1 MRRQLGSD
9 AALIPDILA
18 SQQWD
23 GWRSGSS
30 APHEFFGVRGHWRTY
45 GCTVA
50 GPVAAAYRRNQSA
63 AKPPRRRDQ
72 MIDMRCRLAWTCFA
86 AVGAWMLAGN
96 SLAMAQECQNR
107 GQLDTLYCD
116 ENNDLVADV
125 PTDPKKLKDPATL
138 VFAYT
143 PVEDPAVY
151 QNIFKP
157 FTEFLAQCTG
167 KRVVY
172 YPVQSNA
179 AEIEA
184 MRSGRLHVAGFSTGP
199 TGFAVNM
206 AGAVPFAAKGTEQGP
221 QGYRLLAIVKASSPY
236 QKLSDLKG
244 KRVAHTSPSSNSGNL
259 APLVL
264 YPPEGLRPN
273 EDYKPLMSGGH
284 DKSALGVL
292 AGDFDMAGV
301 ASDVF
306 DRMVARG
313 TLKADDFR
321 IIFTSPLFP
330 TSSFAHAHDLNPD
343 LARKIRACFFAFGF
357 PPSMQKEFNGDD
369 RFFPITYKETWKV
382 VREIAEASGTPYNK
396 AAYEAESKRE
406 AEALAKKQQQQPAAK
421 Q

>member
-1 MRRQLGSD
+1 MINVRRPF
-9 AALIPDILA
+9 A
-18 SQQWD
+18 W
-23 GWRSGSS
+23 S
-30 APHEFFGVRGHWRTY
+30 A
-45 GCTVA
+45 
-50 GPVAAAYRRNQSA
+50 
-63 AKPPRRRDQ
+63 
-72 MIDMRCRLAWTCFA
+72 FA
-86 AVGAWMLAGN
+86 AIVAWMLASS
-96 SLAMAQECQNR
+96 SLATAQECKNR

-116 ENNDLVADV
+116 ENNDLIADV

-151 QNIFKP
+151 QNVFKP
-157 FTEFLAQCTG
+157 FTDFLAQCTG

-206 AGAVPFAAKGTEQGP
+206 AGAIPFAAKGTEKGP
-221 QGYRLLAIVKASSPY
+221 HGYHLISIVKKDSPY

-244 KRVAHTSPSSNSGNL
+244 KRVAHTAPSSNSGHL
-259 APLVL
+259 APLTL

-292 AGDFDMAGV
+292 SGDYDMAGV
-301 ASDVF
+301 ASDVYE
-306 DRMVARG
+306 RMVTRG

-321 IIFTSPLFP
+321 IIFTSPVFP
-330 TSSFAHAHDLNPD
+330 TSSFAYAHDLHPD
-343 LARKIRACFFAFGF
+343 LAKKVRACFFAFGF
-357 PPSMQKEFNGDD
+357 PPPMQKEFNGDD
-369 RFFPITYKETWKV
+369 RFFPITYKDTWKV
-382 VREIAEASGTPYNK
+382 VREIAESSGTPYNK
-396 AAYEAESKRE
+396 AAFEAEAKRE
-406 AEALAKKQQQQPAAK
+406 AEAQAKKQQQQTAPK